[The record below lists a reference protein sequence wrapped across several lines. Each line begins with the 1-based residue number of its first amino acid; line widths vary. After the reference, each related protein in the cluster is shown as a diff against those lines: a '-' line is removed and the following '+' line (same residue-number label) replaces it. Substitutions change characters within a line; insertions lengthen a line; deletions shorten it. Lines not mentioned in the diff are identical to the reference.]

1 MKTLHLRLY
10 YRKHA
15 TLIECLACIA
25 ITILFITAIILCVIH
40 GATID
45 NFLPNNF

>member
-1 MKTLHLRLY
+1 MKTLHLRHY

-15 TLIECLACIA
+15 TTIECILCLAIGVACI
-25 ITILFITAIILCVIH
+25 TGIILCVIH

-45 NFLPNNF
+45 NFLPNKF

>member
-1 MKTLHLRLY
+1 MKKLYLRHY

-15 TLIECLACIA
+15 ITIECILCIA
-25 ITILFITAIILCVIH
+25 IGVASITAIILCVIH